1 MRDYRNTVPVETQD
15 DIWGEVGEKLEERD
29 KTMRKVAA
37 KRAFQR
43 PTKKI

>member
-15 DIWGEVGEKLEERD
+15 NIWGEVVEKLEERD